1 MSNVAGAVYLQDTFI
16 SLQALSTPFF
26 ATDQKGSLA
35 CPCETTIIS
44 TAKAATDVIAHVKRA
59 AIVKY
64 TFFIISLLL
73 LINLCAFKQI
83 IEVISKTNILD
94 TTYSIFKSYYRY

>member
-35 CPCETTIIS
+35 CPCDTTMIS
-44 TAKAATDVIAHVKRA
+44 TAKAATEVIAHVKRA

-73 LINLCAFKQI
+73 LIILTALKQI
-83 IEVISKTNILD
+83 LEAITKKNISD
-94 TTYSIFKSYYRY
+94 TTYSILKSYYNY

>member
-16 SLQALSTPFF
+16 SLHALSTPFF

-35 CPCETTIIS
+35 CPCDTTIIS

-64 TFFIISLLL
+64 TFSLFPLVV
-73 LINLCAFKQI
+73 N
-83 IEVISKTNILD
+83 
-94 TTYSIFKSYYRY
+94 

>member
-1 MSNVAGAVYLQDTFI
+1 SNVAGAVYLQDTFI

-35 CPCETTIIS
+35 CPCDTTIIS

-73 LINLCAFKQI
+73 LFNVRALKQI
-83 IEVISKTNILD
+83 IGVISKKNILD
-94 TTYSIFKSYYRY
+94 TTCSILKNYYKH